1 MAGATGSADKRPPV
15 ASTVSK
21 DGSLVPSVTSAG
33 KGAVKDLVT
42 GVTGTITDT
51 TGKVITPGTPLDTV
65 VGGLAG
71 TLDNT
76 TDELLPDQD

>member
-1 MAGATGSADKRPPV
+1 M
-15 ASTVSK
+15 ASTISK

-42 GVTGTITDT
+42 GVTGTVTDT
-51 TGKVITPGTPLDTV
+51 TGKVVKPGTPLDDV
-65 VGGLAG
+65 VGGLTG
-71 TLDNT
+71 TLDKT